1 MRITIVAE
9 CHRADECH
17 DTQLQLLQPLDLR
30 ELTVQLDGSAI
41 SGAEIADPSGLR
53 SDPARRVAAAARK
66 PAAAAGKTAALTIY
80 YSSRVPILL
89 ARSRSSRSSTW

>member
-1 MRITIVAE
+1 MNCDRSKLDNSSNNSGSGHRRCHMRITIVAE

-53 SDPARRVAAAARK
+53 SDPAWRLQPASPQLQPAR
-66 PAAAAGKTAALTIY
+66 PQH
-80 YSSRVPILL
+80 
-89 ARSRSSRSSTW
+89 